1 LATYHQI
8 FRKFPSLKQSYGNR
22 LEICTVVAFRQTI
35 FVSKASFNLKPR
47 EPVSEIPPAIL
58 KRCFGKQAPV
68 VPHSQRLLAAATKE
82 AKGPGNGKAEGT
94 DKGKTAKKAKTKQTK
109 PREKKTSKPKTK
121 TEKKAA
127 EPKRKTPYAEAK
139 DLFINKFQV
148 RIS

>member
-1 LATYHQI
+1 
-8 FRKFPSLKQSYGNR
+8 
-22 LEICTVVAFRQTI
+22 
-35 FVSKASFNLKPR
+35 
-47 EPVSEIPPAIL
+47 
-58 KRCFGKQAPV
+58 
-68 VPHSQRLLAAATKE
+68 LAAATKE

-109 PREKKTSKPKTK
+109 PKEKTSKPKTK